1 MIFNRHRRHARP
13 TLDLLVC
20 LLAMVLQ
27 AVTWASMPMPTSGS
41 SATGEWLL
49 VCTAQGMQRV
59 SLAEFQARAGQ
70 NQNQDQDQDDS
81 QGHGAAQ
88 GCALCPFVGG
98 VALPPAWPWLS
109 TASVGHEVPGAPE
122 NTRPPV
128 SDSADTP
135 QARAPPAI
143 G

>member
-1 MIFNRHRRHARP
+1 MIYNRHRRHARP
-13 TLDLLVC
+13 RLDLLVC

-27 AVTWASMPMPTSGS
+27 AVTWASMPMPVSGS
-41 SATGEWLL
+41 SATDEWLL

-59 SLAEFQARAGQ
+59 SLAEFQARTG
-70 NQNQDQDQDDS
+70 QNQDQDQDDS
-81 QGHGAAQ
+81 QGQGAAQ

-98 VALPPAWPWLS
+98 VALQPAWPWLS
-109 TASVGHEVPGAPE
+109 TASVGHELPGAPE

-128 SDSADTP
+128 SNSADTP

>member
-1 MIFNRHRRHARP
+1 MIFNRHRQPARP
-13 TLDLLVC
+13 RLDLLVC

-27 AVTWASMPMPTSGS
+27 AVTWASMPMPVPGS
-41 SATGEWLL
+41 SASGEWLL

-70 NQNQDQDQDDS
+70 NQDQDQDDS
-81 QGHGAAQ
+81 QGQGAAQ

-98 VALPPAWPWLS
+98 VALQPAWPWLS
-109 TASVGHEVPGAPE
+109 TASVGHELPGAPE

-128 SDSADTP
+128 SNRDDTP

>member
-27 AVTWASMPMPTSGS
+27 AVTWASMPMPVAGS
-41 SATGEWLL
+41 SASDEWLL

-70 NQNQDQDQDDS
+70 DQDQNQDDS
-81 QGHGAAQ
+81 QGLGAAQ

-98 VALPPAWPWLS
+98 VALQPAWPLLS
-109 TASVGHEVPGAPE
+109 ADGGDHGVPSAPAD
-122 NTRPPV
+122 TRPPV
-128 SDSADTP
+128 SKSYDTS

>member
-20 LLAMVLQ
+20 LLGMVLQ
-27 AVTWASMPMPTSGS
+27 AVTWASMPMPVAGS
-41 SATGEWLL
+41 SASDEWLL

-70 NQNQDQDQDDS
+70 DQDQNQDDS
-81 QGHGAAQ
+81 QGLGAAQ

-98 VALPPAWPWLS
+98 VALQPAWPLLS
-109 TASVGHEVPGAPE
+109 ADGGDHGVPSAPAD
-122 NTRPPV
+122 TRPPV
-128 SDSADTP
+128 SKSYDTS

>member
-1 MIFNRHRRHARP
+1 MIFNRHRQPARP
-13 TLDLLVC
+13 RLDLLVC

-27 AVTWASMPMPTSGS
+27 AVTWASMPMPISGS
-41 SATGEWLL
+41 GATDEWLL

-70 NQNQDQDQDDS
+70 NQDQDQDDS
-81 QGHGAAQ
+81 QGQGAAQ

-98 VALPPAWPWLS
+98 VALQPAWPWLS
-109 TASVGHEVPGAPE
+109 TASVGREVPGAPE
-122 NTRPPV
+122 NTRSSV
-128 SDSADTP
+128 SNRDDTP

>member
-27 AVTWASMPMPTSGS
+27 AVTWASMPMPVAGS
-41 SATGEWLL
+41 SASDEWLL

-70 NQNQDQDQDDS
+70 DQDQNQDDS
-81 QGHGAAQ
+81 QGLGAAQ

-98 VALPPAWPWLS
+98 VALQPAWPRLS
-109 TASVGHEVPGAPE
+109 TARVGHEVPGAPE

-128 SDSADTP
+128 CNSDDTP
-135 QARAPPAI
+135 QARAPPAM